1 MSEASKTFDRMDD
14 IGEPEPE
21 NIPHKKIAPDPNPL
35 GRMWTV
41 AELKTIVRSAIHDE
55 LRLVNLAVSQNTQDI
70 KSIGELR
77 KLDSAAM
84 EVMCERVDGR
94 FQKLE
99 TGLTLVMAAL
109 EKLHQ
114 AVAMKA
120 PRKSAVEKNN

>member
-1 MSEASKTFDRMDD
+1 MSESKTV
-14 IGEPEPE
+14 
-21 NIPHKKIAPDPNPL
+21 PDPTPL

-41 AELKTIVRSAIHDE
+41 AELETIAQGTVHDQ
-55 LRLVNLAVSQNTQDI
+55 LHSISLILGQDTVEI
-70 KSIGELR
+70 KSLGELR

-84 EVMCERVDGR
+84 EAMCQGINDR

-120 PRKSAVEKNN
+120 PRKSVAEKDIAKKNN

>member
-1 MSEASKTFDRMDD
+1 MSDRMDD

-21 NIPHKKIAPDPNPL
+21 NIPYKKTVPDPDPL

-84 EVMCERVDGR
+84 EVMCQGINDR

-120 PRKSAVEKNN
+120 PRKSAAEKNN